1 MSCLKLK
8 TKEKIIGT
16 GLLLREELWFGL
28 TANSSAEIIKDLE
41 NGNEKTNWQAMIMVN
56 NFCKKEGKIY
66 I

>member
-8 TKEKIIGT
+8 TKETIIGK

-41 NGNEKTNWQAMIMVN
+41 NGNEKTNWKAMIMVN

>member
-1 MSCLKLK
+1 MSK
-8 TKEKIIGT
+8 TKDKEKIIGK

>member
-8 TKEKIIGT
+8 TKETIIGK
-16 GLLLREELWFGL
+16 GLCFIAWFGL

-56 NFCKKEGKIY
+56 NFCKNEGKIY